1 MLILVIWQWPPSRAN
16 RSGQGALSRCDP
28 CRLLQFPTVYVPW
41 GGKVQFPAEIVV
53 GCCSFPLWRAQDDT
67 SGMEWSGRI
76 VILSS
81 LSGVLDK
88 SCVLESTRKG
98 QMFSVVKK
106 SKQVSV
112 CLETGCISAAVSAG
126 GAGRAL
132 IGSLGNRHWDLVGGR
147 PAAGIA
153 PLLSVPHPLTLLDKL
168 LQQRTD

>member
-1 MLILVIWQWPPSRAN
+1 M
-16 RSGQGALSRCDP
+16 
-28 CRLLQFPTVYVPW
+28 
-41 GGKVQFPAEIVV
+41 IVV
-53 GCCSFPLWRAQDDT
+53 GCCSFLLSWAQDDT

-81 LSGVLDK
+81 LSGLLDK
-88 SCVLESTRKG
+88 SFVLESKRKG

-106 SKQVSV
+106 TKQVSV
-112 CLETGCISAAVSAG
+112 CLETGCISAAVSVG

-153 PLLSVPHPLTLLDKL
+153 PLLSVPPSPNPLRQTTATKDRSQRRETLGELCLFCSFL
-168 LQQRTD
+168 LWTNQTLPVVPRL

>member
-1 MLILVIWQWPPSRAN
+1 
-16 RSGQGALSRCDP
+16 
-28 CRLLQFPTVYVPW
+28 
-41 GGKVQFPAEIVV
+41 
-53 GCCSFPLWRAQDDT
+53 
-67 SGMEWSGRI
+67 MEWSGRI
-76 VILSS
+76 VKLSS

-106 SKQVSV
+106 TKQVSV
-112 CLETGCISAAVSAG
+112 CLETGYISAAVSVG

-153 PLLSVPHPLTLLDKL
+153 PLLSVPPSPNPPRQTTATKDRLTERNLGGVVFVLFLFVVDKSNSACRPTSL
-168 LQQRTD
+168 MLTQVFSGIFPQIVGLTGVWAEKEQMGWVV